1 MAEAAELELKADPT
15 ELAGAEALANSEQR
29 FHLAFENNM
38 AGMLFVDLEDRVLA
52 VNDSF
57 CKSGTTPSAG

>member
-1 MAEAAELELKADPT
+1 
-15 ELAGAEALANSEQR
+15 
-29 FHLAFENNM
+29 M